1 MSEAITHSLRL
12 KEGRETRA
20 VMNYERF
27 KADAVSSLSE
37 CLLHSGDLHDLIEEL
52 SSNYWDLFNDDL
64 PHSDINLF
72 VTLAV
77 SENIRSVS

>member
-12 KEGRETRA
+12 KEEREARA
-20 VMNYERF
+20 VSNYESF
-27 KADAVSSLSE
+27 KTDTVSSLSE
-37 CLLHSGDLHDLIEEL
+37 CLLIGGDLHDLIEEL
-52 SSNYWDLFNDDL
+52 SSNYWDIFFDDL

-77 SENIRSVS
+77 SQNIRSVS